1 MGLGQP
7 GPVEQL
13 GQNLPD
19 ALCLVHRHENE
30 PGLGPLR
37 AARKLYGMTEL
48 ALLNHAATTEK
59 IRQPLDRLRPLGQ
72 GQLQLVFIMGEH
84 LAASQPQQQPCDVVS
99 AAHGFSLVLLPCT
112 SH

>member
-1 MGLGQP
+1 MSLGQT

-48 ALLNHAATTEK
+48 ARHVREETTEK
-59 IRQPLDRLRPLGQ
+59 IRQPLTVSGRSARASSMSLGT
-72 GQLQLVFIMGEH
+72 GSSSS
-84 LAASQPQQQPCDVVS
+84 LAASTTDPV
-99 AAHGFSLVLLPCT
+99 
-112 SH
+112 